1 MAMEVSI
8 LIQAL
13 EDGNFDEVDRYSTE
27 MEAEYLRQEQ
37 AHNDAEEQK
46 EIVEAQQEISGWI
59 CDHSKEDQQ
68 PPSAINPITAALYHK
83 PDSDTNKH
91 PYVQRSN
98 EGGNFCGHHPLKPSF
113 VMTSNPYETESQT
126 DDLGHKRHSSI
137 LYDIVARI
145 RGYYHQPES
154 MPAFNRAMSDLI
166 HSGVLFSHQRR
177 ELLDKETKTYRF
189 HVAARAFS
197 QAFFEALGINM
208 QRFAKTRQWKAEHG
222 MHPIE
227 TQKANGNQK
236 LLLNAINHHLGAAI
250 SKAYGKKDQ
259 TTADKIKK
267 EQARRTEIMC
277 QLLTISGLKENPKAL
292 KAALKQRLS
301 EEGLTPT
308 PLPAVLS
315 SG

>member
-1 MAMEVSI
+1 
-8 LIQAL
+8 
-13 EDGNFDEVDRYSTE
+13 
-27 MEAEYLRQEQ
+27 
-37 AHNDAEEQK
+37 
-46 EIVEAQQEISGWI
+46 
-59 CDHSKEDQQ
+59 
-68 PPSAINPITAALYHK
+68 
-83 PDSDTNKH
+83 
-91 PYVQRSN
+91 
-98 EGGNFCGHHPLKPSF
+98 
-113 VMTSNPYETESQT
+113 MTSNPYETESQT

-177 ELLDKETKTYRF
+177 ELLD
-189 HVAARAFS
+189 
-197 QAFFEALGINM
+197 FEALGINM

-267 EQARRTEIMC
+267 EQARRTEIMS

-301 EEGLTPT
+301 EEGLIPT
-308 PLPAVLS
+308 PLPMVLS